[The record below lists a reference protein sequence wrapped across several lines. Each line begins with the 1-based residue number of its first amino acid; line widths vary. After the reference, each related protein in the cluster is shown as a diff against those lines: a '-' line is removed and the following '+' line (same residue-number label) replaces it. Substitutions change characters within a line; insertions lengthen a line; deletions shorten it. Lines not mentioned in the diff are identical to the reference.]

1 MFDFLAFLAI
11 ITLFVLLMDTRS
23 RLKRAEATLLEAAR
37 RIGALQR
44 GGTPPVPEQADAETV
59 AAADDVAVPLRGQP
73 AAAADATQFPA
84 RSAESVDT
92 PDTISAP

>member
-11 ITLFVLLMDTRS
+11 IILFILLMDTRG

-44 GGTPPVPEQADAETV
+44 GAALPVTGDAV
-59 AAADDVAVPLRGQP
+59 RLAAK
-73 AAAADATQFPA
+73 A
-84 RSAESVDT
+84 R
-92 PDTISAP
+92 